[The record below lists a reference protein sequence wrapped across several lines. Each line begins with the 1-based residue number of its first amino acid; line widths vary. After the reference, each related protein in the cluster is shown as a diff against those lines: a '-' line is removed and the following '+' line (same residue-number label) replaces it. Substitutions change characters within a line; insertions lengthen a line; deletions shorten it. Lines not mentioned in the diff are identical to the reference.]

1 MLNAFS
7 SYYGKLASRPDY
19 FQNSDFSNTDT
30 YIKNHFR
37 NGTLPVKR
45 DSETDFSVFRKKY
58 GYSLPIEIQEYIN
71 LYWHGYICGR
81 SAKMQQYS
89 DESIILF
96 SVLKYQG
103 ENDND
108 VLYHRFGLIELSD
121 LWIKY
126 GGDIHKFIPV
136 GCTGYSGSEVLY
148 NTETFNIHITD
159 LDGNIIEDPIADS
172 LSDLI
177 KCLVP

>member
-7 SYYGKLASRPDY
+7 SYYEKLVSKPDY
-19 FQNSDFSNTDT
+19 FQNSDFRNTDT
-30 YIKNHFR
+30 YIKKHFR
-37 NGTLPVKR
+37 NGILPVKR

-81 SAKMQQYS
+81 STKMQQYS
-89 DESIILF
+89 DEVIILF

-108 VLYHRFGLIELSD
+108 VLYHKFGLLD
-121 LWIKY
+121 LADQWVKY
-126 GGDIHKFIPV
+126 GGNIDKFIPV
-136 GCTGYSGSEVLY
+136 GWTGYSGGDILY

-159 LDGNIIEDPIADS
+159 LDENIIKDPIADS
-172 LSDLI
+172 LCDLI
-177 KCLVP
+177 KHLVP